1 MFLGNQATQILTKG
15 KGNAGARIRPACK
28 ENGAKLYKKIAIK
41 EIEKHYFSY
50 GKKRDIIVAEKN
62 GGRKAVFH
70 QNMLYWM

>member
-1 MFLGNQATQILTKG
+1 MKDPHSHVQMCIRDRGNT
-15 KGNAGARIRPACK
+15 GARIRPACR

-41 EIEKHYFSY
+41 EIEKHYLSY